1 MNEIKCD
8 IFIPVRLDNSRLPKK
23 HLQPLIGKPA
33 LQHLVER
40 LTLCQEIRK
49 IVVCCTTD
57 STDDELIDFLQK
69 KEITFFRGNKKDILQ
84 RFLDAAKK
92 FDTDYMLL
100 DEPNEKLKIVHY
112 TGPNRVIHELK
123 DSPLYSKWIN
133 R

>member
-1 MNEIKCD
+1 VQYQG
-8 IFIPVRLDNSRLPKK
+8 F
-23 HLQPLIGKPA
+23 H
-33 LQHLVER
+33 VE
-40 LTLCQEIRK
+40 L
-49 IVVCCTTD
+49 
-57 STDDELIDFLQK
+57 
-69 KEITFFRGNKKDILQ
+69 G
-84 RFLDAAKK
+84 

>member
-1 MNEIKCD
+1 MIN
-8 IFIPVRLDNSRLPKK
+8 L
-23 HLQPLIGKPA
+23 
-33 LQHLVER
+33 
-40 LTLCQEIRK
+40 
-49 IVVCCTTD
+49 
-57 STDDELIDFLQK
+57 
-69 KEITFFRGNKKDILQ
+69 NKMY
-84 RFLDAAKK
+84 AKK